1 MRRPGAGA
9 VKQKIMKQ
17 VMSGLNIALLVIFCT
32 GGPQFARAQGDGP
45 LEKKVKV
52 KAENEHIE
60 DVLKDLAKQGYF
72 TFSYKSDIF
81 KKDRTITLTIKES
94 TLREALEQILGRD
107 YGYLETDNY
116 VIIRPR
122 GPEELR
128 VAVPARKSMMARKSM
143 VAREQPR
150 EGMMPPAPK
159 APRMPDSVKITV
171 LRQTVRNIIGD
182 MVADGIVRDKDSF
195 LWFGLDNG
203 QFVVDGKQMADSLR
217 VKYAAKYIK
226 ADGYGYY
233 YGSVSVRGRGYFL
246 DKKDVYGDGKQ

>member
-1 MRRPGAGA
+1 MRHARN
-9 VKQKIMKQ
+9 
-17 VMSGLNIALLVIFCT
+17 GLYTALLVILCT
-32 GGPQFARAQGDGP
+32 GGPQFARAQEDGP

-60 DVLKDLAKQGYF
+60 DVLKDLAKQGYC
-72 TFSYKSDIF
+72 TFSYKSDIL

-107 YGYLETDNY
+107 YGYLETDDY

-128 VAVPARKSMMARKSM
+128 VAVPARQFMITRKSP
-143 VAREQPR
+143 VAREHPR

-159 APRMPDSVKITV
+159 APQMPDSANIAAA
-171 LRQTVRNIIGD
+171 RQTVRNIIGD
-182 MVADGIVRDKDSF
+182 MVADGIVRGKDSF
-195 LWFGLDNG
+195 VWFGLDDG
-203 QFVVDGKQMADSLR
+203 QFVVDGKQIADSLR

-226 ADGYGYY
+226 ADGNGYY
-233 YGSVSVRGRGYFL
+233 YGSVSVQGRGYFF
-246 DKKDVYGDGKQ
+246 DKKDLFGNGKP

>member
-1 MRRPGAGA
+1 MY
-9 VKQKIMKQ
+9 
-17 VMSGLNIALLVIFCT
+17 GLNIALLVIFCT

-52 KAENEHIE
+52 KAENEHLE

-72 TFSYKSDIF
+72 TFSYKSDII

-107 YGYLETDNY
+107 YGYLETDDY

-128 VAVPARKSMMARKSM
+128 VAVLPRKYKMAKKSMIAR
-143 VAREQPR
+143 
-150 EGMMPPAPK
+150 G
-159 APRMPDSVKITV
+159 PDSVKITI

-226 ADGYGYY
+226 ADGNGYY
-233 YGSVSVRGRGYFL
+233 YGSVSVHGRGYFL
-246 DKKDVYGDGKQ
+246 DKEEVYGDGKQ

>member
-1 MRRPGAGA
+1 
-9 VKQKIMKQ
+9 MKH
-17 VMSGLNIALLVIFCT
+17 VVYGLNIALLVILCI
-32 GGPQFARAQGDGP
+32 GRPQFARAQGDGP

-81 KKDRTITLTIKES
+81 KKDRMITLTIKES

-107 YGYLETDNY
+107 YGYLETDDY

-128 VAVPARKSMMARKSM
+128 VAVPARKFTIARKSP
-143 VAREQPR
+143 VAPEQPR

-159 APRMPDSVKITV
+159 APRMPDSTNIAAA
-171 LRQTVRNIIGD
+171 RQTVKNIIGD
-182 MVADGIVRDKDSF
+182 MVADGIVRDKDRF
-195 LWFGLDNG
+195 VWFGMDNG
-203 QFVVDGKQMADSLR
+203 QFVVDWKQMGDSLR
-217 VKYAAKYIK
+217 VKYAAKYIR
-226 ADGYGYY
+226 ADGNGYY
-233 YGSVSVRGRGYFL
+233 YWSVSVKGRGFFF
-246 DKKDVYGDGKQ
+246 DKKEVFGDGKQ

>member
-1 MRRPGAGA
+1 MY
-9 VKQKIMKQ
+9 
-17 VMSGLNIALLVIFCT
+17 GLNITLLVMFCT
-32 GGPQFARAQGDGP
+32 GGPQFARAQGDGL

-81 KKDRTITLTIKES
+81 RKDRSITLTIKES
-94 TLREALEQILGRD
+94 TLREALEQILGRG
-107 YGYLETDNY
+107 YSYLESDDY

-122 GPEELR
+122 GP
-128 VAVPARKSMMARKSM
+128 
-143 VAREQPR
+143 
-150 EGMMPPAPK
+150 
-159 APRMPDSVKITV
+159 DSVKINV

-217 VKYAAKYIK
+217 VKYAAKYVK

-233 YGSVSVRGRGYFL
+233 FGSVSVHGRGYFL
-246 DKKDVYGDGKQ
+246 DRKEVYGDEKQ

>member
-1 MRRPGAGA
+1 MY
-9 VKQKIMKQ
+9 
-17 VMSGLNIALLVIFCT
+17 GLNIALLVTFCT
-32 GGPQFARAQGDGP
+32 TGPQFARAQENGP

-52 KAENEHIE
+52 KAENERLE

-94 TLREALEQILGRD
+94 TLREALELILGQNYSYFENND
-107 YGYLETDNY
+107 Y
-116 VIIRPR
+116 VFIRPQAQDLLVVPKPAQMAR
-122 GPEELR
+122 MAKKKMVGPE
-128 VAVPARKSMMARKSM
+128 A
-143 VAREQPR
+143 PR

-159 APRMPDSVKITV
+159 APRMPDSVKINV

-217 VKYAAKYIK
+217 VKYAAKYVK

-233 YGSVSVRGRGYFL
+233 FGSVSVHGRGYFL
-246 DKKDVYGDGKQ
+246 DRKEVYGDEKQ